1 MSEAL
6 QDESILVRLQR
17 DRAESDKLRAE
28 SEKLRAEDNKL
39 RAEYQKLLAE
49 HLKLF
54 RVGEKLHWDKFLSP
68 MIAIGGLIVGAL
80 GLLIA
85 FFKH

>member
-1 MSEAL
+1 MSDMPA
-6 QDESILVRLQR
+6 DESLAARIKR
-17 DRAESDKLRAE
+17 DLAESD
-28 SEKLRAEDNKL
+28 KLRAEDNKL

-49 HLKLF
+49 QLKLF
-54 RVGEKLHWDKFLSP
+54 READKLHLDKLLSP
-68 MIAIGGLIVGAL
+68 LIAIGGLIVGAL

>member
-6 QDESILVRLQR
+6 EDESILVRLQR
-17 DRAESDKLRAE
+17 DRAESEKLRAE
-28 SEKLRAEDNKL
+28 ENKLRAEDNKL
-39 RAEYQKLLAE
+39 RAESQRLLAE
-49 HLKLF
+49 QLKLF
-54 RVGEKLHWDKFLSP
+54 REGQKLHWDKFLSP
-68 MIAIGGLIVGAL
+68 LIAVGGLIVGAL

>member
-1 MSEAL
+1 
-6 QDESILVRLQR
+6 
-17 DRAESDKLRAE
+17 
-28 SEKLRAEDNKL
+28 
-39 RAEYQKLLAE
+39 
-49 HLKLF
+49 LF

>member
-1 MSEAL
+1 MSDAPV
-6 QDESILVRLQR
+6 DESIAVRLAR
-17 DRAESDKLRAE
+17 DRAESD
-28 SEKLRAEDNKL
+28 KLRAEDNKL

-49 HLKLF
+49 QLKLF
-54 RVGEKLHWDKFLSP
+54 READKLHWDKFLSP
-68 MIAIGGLIVGAL
+68 LIAIGGLIVGAL

>member
-17 DRAESDKLRAE
+17 DRAESEKLYAEENKLRAE
-28 SEKLRAEDNKL
+28 S
-39 RAEYQKLLAE
+39 QKLLAE
-49 HLKLF
+49 QLKLF
-54 RVGEKLHWDKFLSP
+54 REGQKLHWDKFLSP
-68 MIAIGGLIVGAL
+68 LIAVGGLIVGAL